1 MANSMDILDIYLVR
15 STIWLTGFAIIFLSF
30 LRNERYFQH
39 NRIYLLSGIIA
50 SIILPFYTWHYTV
63 LVATEQSSTNT
74 IIDLP
79 THPIVKSL
87 PWIQVF
93 WWIYAVGICLLV
105 TRLVWQIVNVIQ
117 KLRKTGYEVKES
129 VKLVRTVDYSAS
141 FSFFSYVFVNPSTSD
156 IEATEIINHEREHI
170 EQNHWV
176 DLMLVEILCILQW
189 FNPFAWVYA
198 HLIRQNHEYLADERA
213 LQHTSNPALYKVT
226 LLNQLLDVPVIRF
239 ANSFDYSLNRKRFRM
254 MKKSIHSPFRKLK
267 LLIALPLIALV
278 FYAFAKPELKAIPS
292 SAVLSGKY
300 RLEND
305 FLNTNN
311 GKIFKEKTELK
322 QLTVSGNSKN
332 RNVHR
337 SSAIESVK
345 EKLIPAKVM
354 ISDTVISSKD
364 KKMSVGIDDS
374 TLTVPKINAKI
385 MPTDTTTTPT
395 KVYIGYKKEC
405 TLIHKDYNYPTVKGY
420 PLNPNYIIKAMK
432 MKDDSTGNS
441 TVDKR

>member
-1 MANSMDILDIYLVR
+1 MANSMDILDIYLVK
-15 STIWLTGFAIIFLSF
+15 SIIWLTGFAIMFLSF
-30 LRNERYFQH
+30 LRNERYFQL
-39 NRIYLLSGIIA
+39 NRYFLLSGIIA

-63 LVATEQSSTNT
+63 LITSEQTPTNT
-74 IIDLP
+74 ILDLP

-87 PWIQVF
+87 PGIHIL
-93 WWIYAVGICLLV
+93 WWIYAIGICLLV
-105 TRLVWQIVNVIQ
+105 IRLVWQTVNVTQ
-117 KLRKTGYEVKES
+117 KLRKTGYEVKGS

-176 DLMLVEILCILQW
+176 DLILVEILCILQW

-226 LLNQLLDVPVIRF
+226 LLNQLLDVPIIRF
-239 ANSFDYSLNRKRFRM
+239 ANFFDYSLNRKRFRM

-278 FYAFAKPELKAIPS
+278 FYAFAKPELKAITS
-292 SAVLSGKY
+292 SGIQTGAHSLGHDV
-300 RLEND
+300 
-305 FLNTNN
+305 LNTNN
-311 GKIFKEKTELK
+311 GKIYKENTEVK
-322 QLTVSGNSKN
+322 QLTVSESTKHMNIHHSPVIKSVQEKN
-332 RNVHR
+332 V
-337 SSAIESVK
+337 
-345 EKLIPAKVM
+345 PTKVM

-364 KKMSVGIDDS
+364 KKLAVGIDD
-374 TLTVPKINAKI
+374 LTHAVPKINAKI
-385 MPTDTTTTPT
+385 MPTDTTTTQP
-395 KVYIGYKKEC
+395 KVYFAYKKEL

-420 PLNPNYIIKAMK
+420 PSIPDYKIKTMIIRG
-432 MKDDSTGNS
+432 DSSGNIN
-441 TVDKR
+441 VKKP